1 MTPVADQPAV
11 IAGDAPLGLPSH
23 SSALRALRRYLLHD
37 RQSRTVR
44 GLDAPVGDSAAANAW
59 LARARRA
66 AALGDDH
73 AAAHAASEACRR
85 QATAELCG
93 ILGDAYARLGRLED
107 AVVAAN
113 RATRLEPHVAA
124 HYLVL
129 GDSCQQLSNWR
140 AAMRAYQTAQ
150 RLAPGWDAPRVGVA
164 FTLIQ
169 AGAVQQA
176 ERILRELY
184 ERSANRRRAGNYL
197 GIALVELAERVPA
210 ARERDMY
217 FITSD
222 REVAR
227 MRELLADA
235 DRVAHDP
242 SLRAMIAEVR
252 AYVERCAAHEF
263 RPRVLLP
270 DVASSWVVG
279 TGAAMLVAALAI
291 GGSRFS
297 PWAVAAVLLSVCV
310 AVTGLVRNVRVPRWQ
325 LNQRACGSQLV
336 CGAERAGGT
345 RLAGTELAGTEL
357 AGTELAGTELAG
369 GAEVADRG
377 AVANGTLASAPRPS

>member
-1 MTPVADQPAV
+1 MRPVADQPAV
-11 IAGDAPLGLPSH
+11 IAGDAPLGMPSH
-23 SSALRALRRYLLHD
+23 GSALRTLRRSLLHD
-37 RQSRTVR
+37 RQTRTVR
-44 GLDAPVGDSAAANAW
+44 GFDAPVEDSAATNAW

-85 QATAELCG
+85 HATAELCG
-93 ILGDAYARLGRLED
+93 ILGGAYARLGRLED

-169 AGAVQQA
+169 AGAVVQA

-184 ERSANRRRAGNYL
+184 QRSANRRRAGNYL

-242 SLRAMIAEVR
+242 SLRAVIAEVR

-263 RPRVLLP
+263 RPRVLLHP
-270 DVASSWVVG
+270 DMASSWVVF
-279 TGAAMLVAALAI
+279 TGVAMLVAALAI

-310 AVTGLVRNVRVPRWQ
+310 AVAGLVQNVRVPRWQ
-325 LNQRACGSQLV
+325 LNQRACGNQ
-336 CGAERAGGT
+336 T
-345 RLAGTELAGTEL
+345 R
-357 AGTELAGTELAG
+357 
-369 GAEVADRG
+369 
-377 AVANGTLASAPRPS
+377 